1 MQYQRKYKINLG
13 NKLKGKKRTLGEVM
27 GDMKKVLLLFCFM
40 NIVTVMENRVRYM
53 VHLQYRSIQMLETF
67 AMSVSGICYST
78 NILSNN
84 ICNYFI
90 TIVTAVLAW
99 KEPTMM
105 VKLVLWISMKQLNL
119 NLRKLL

>member
-1 MQYQRKYKINLG
+1 
-13 NKLKGKKRTLGEVM
+13 M

-40 NIVTVMENRVRYM
+40 NIVTVTENRVRYM